1 MTVADTPPSPNG
13 ENGEPG
19 MFGFAWLTVR
29 QAQVALRNGRL
40 EEALRLVEL
49 PAVRN
54 HRRAVELL
62 TKIARGYVDRG
73 EQHLKRD
80 DVTAAW
86 ADLLQAEQLGVA
98 PKFGERL
105 RQGLIGLGLA
115 ELRALLQTG
124 DTAQAEEAVM
134 KLRQRGVAAAEL
146 GVMEEGLRGW
156 LRAKELAGRG
166 EFSLALDVI
175 APAARLLGVNSRV
188 EAFHADLLQ
197 HRSTVP
203 ELLARLH
210 EAATAERWREV
221 VELSE
226 MVLAAAPQHERT
238 RAWRTRA
245 WRALEPV
252 TISQAPAG
260 DVENPGP
267 VDPLPP
273 RFYLWIDGVG
283 GYLVCLGQRLTFGQ
297 ALPEARVDVPLVADV
312 SRLHATLTRDGEG
325 YVLEAVRPVQV
336 NGATTTKALLQ
347 PNDRVTVGASCQFQ
361 FRLPVPGSMTARLDM
376 VSGHRLPTSVEG
388 VLLMAETLVL
398 SATAQSHVQIPDLR
412 ESIVLFKHRD
422 GLGLR
427 HPGEMRVNGQKI
439 TGRTLLP
446 PNATVSGEDIGF
458 AIESAS

>member
-1 MTVADTPPSPNG
+1 
-13 ENGEPG
+13 

-49 PAVRN
+49 PAVRT

-62 TKIARGYVDRG
+62 ARIARAYVDRG

-98 PKFGERL
+98 PKVGERL
-105 RQGLIGLGLA
+105 RQMLTGLGLA

-124 DTAQAEEAVM
+124 DTARAEEAVM
-134 KLRQRGVAAAEL
+134 RLRQRGVATTEL

-166 EFSLALDVI
+166 EFALALDVI

-188 EAFHADLLQ
+188 ESFHADLLE
-197 HRSTVP
+197 HRNKVP

-210 EAATAERWREV
+210 EAAAAERWREV

-226 MVLAAAPQHERT
+226 MILAAAPQHERA
-238 RAWRTRA
+238 RALRTRA

-252 TISQAPAG
+252 TVSQASPGGDGEEQGPA
-260 DVENPGP
+260 
-267 VDPLPP
+267 DPLPP
-273 RFYLWIDGVG
+273 RFFLWIDGVG
-283 GYLVCLGQRLTFGQ
+283 GYLVCLGARLTFGQ

-361 FRLPVPGSMTARLDM
+361 FRLPVPGSMTARLDL

-398 SATAQSHVQIPDLR
+398 SASPQAHVQIPDLR
-412 ESIVLFKHRD
+412 EPIVLFKHRD

-427 HPGEMRVNGQKI
+427 HPGEMRVNGQKCN
-439 TGRTLLP
+439 GRTLLP
-446 PNATVSGEDIGF
+446 PNATISGEDIGF

>member
-1 MTVADTPPSPNG
+1 
-13 ENGEPG
+13 

-40 EEALRLVEL
+40 EEALRLVEQ

-62 TKIARGYVDRG
+62 ANIARAYVERG

-80 DVTAAW
+80 NAAAAW

-98 PKFGERL
+98 PKVSERL
-105 RQGLIGLGLA
+105 RQGLTGLGVA
-115 ELRALLQTG
+115 ELRGLLQAG
-124 DTAQAEEAVM
+124 DTGRAEEAVM
-134 KLRQRGVAAAEL
+134 KLRQRGAASPEL
-146 GVMEEGLRGW
+146 GVLEEGLRGW
-156 LRAKELAGRG
+156 LRARELAGRA
-166 EFSLALDVI
+166 EFRLAVE
-175 APAARLLGVNSRV
+175 AASQAGRLLGVNSRL
-188 EAFHADLLQ
+188 ESFHAELLENQ
-197 HRSTVP
+197 QRTP

-210 EAATAERWREV
+210 EAARAERWREV

-226 MVLAAAPQHERT
+226 MVLAAAPQHAEARALRT
-238 RAWRTRA
+238 KA
-245 WRALEPV
+245 WRALEPA
-252 TISQAPAG
+252 TISQAEHTEETEEAR
-260 DVENPGP
+260 GP

-273 RFYLWIDGVG
+273 RFFLWIDGVG
-283 GYLVCLGQRLTFGQ
+283 GYLVCLGHRLTFGQ

-336 NGATTTKALLQ
+336 NGGMATRALLQ
-347 PNDRVTVGASCQFQ
+347 PGDRVTVGASCQFL
-361 FRLPVPGSMTARLDM
+361 FRLPVPGSMTARLDL

-398 SATAQSHVQIPDLR
+398 SQEAQAHVQIPELR
-412 ESIVLFKHRD
+412 QPIVLFKHKD
-422 GLGLR
+422 GVGLR
-427 HPGEMRVNGQKI
+427 HQGEMRVNGQKI

-446 PNATVSGEDIGF
+446 PNAAVSGEDIGF
-458 AIESAS
+458 AIEPAT